1 MIVEILCIG
10 DELLSGITLNTN
22 AHWLCSEI
30 TNVGGVVRRVTIV
43 RDEISEISS
52 ATRESLARNP
62 GVLITTGGLGATYD
76 DMTLEGVAVALDKKV
91 VLDNRAVKML
101 KKSYAIRKL
110 HYELTKSRLKMATI
124 PEGSTPIQNP
134 VGSAPAITERVVGG
148 TLLFCLPGVPSE
160 MKEIFEEHILPRIKK
175 GVGKFVA
182 EEINYNVRGISEAL
196 IAPVLIE
203 IINSHPKN
211 TIYLKTHPSGY
222 YKKKTP
228 QMRIHLISR
237 GDYKKEVKKN
247 LAEIA
252 KVLEKEI
259 IKLGGTIC

>member
-110 HYELTKSRLKMATI
+110 HYELTKFAFKDGHYTRGLDSNPEPCRKCPCDHRAGRWHSALLPAWRTI
-124 PEGSTPIQNP
+124 GD
-134 VGSAPAITERVVGG
+134 ERN
-148 TLLFCLPGVPSE
+148 
-160 MKEIFEEHILPRIKK
+160 I
-175 GVGKFVA
+175 
-182 EEINYNVRGISEAL
+182 
-196 IAPVLIE
+196 
-203 IINSHPKN
+203 
-211 TIYLKTHPSGY
+211 
-222 YKKKTP
+222 
-228 QMRIHLISR
+228 
-237 GDYKKEVKKN
+237 
-247 LAEIA
+247 
-252 KVLEKEI
+252 
-259 IKLGGTIC
+259 

>member
-134 VGSAPAITERVVGG
+134 VGSAPAIIERAGG
-148 TLLFCLPGVPSE
+148 TVLFCLPGVPSE

-175 GVGKFVA
+175 DVGKFVA

-228 QMRIHLISR
+228 QMRIQLISR
-237 GDYKKEVKKN
+237 GDDEKEVKKK

-252 KVLEKEI
+252 KVIEKEI
-259 IKLGGTIC
+259 VKLGGIRC

>member
-134 VGSAPAITERVVGG
+134 VGSAPAIIERAGG
-148 TLLFCLPGVPSE
+148 TVLFCLPGVPSE

-175 GVGKFVA
+175 VVGKFVA

-228 QMRIHLISR
+228 QMRIQLISR
-237 GDYKKEVKKN
+237 GDDEKEVKKK

-252 KVLEKEI
+252 KVIEKEI
-259 IKLGGTIC
+259 VKLGGIRC

>member
-10 DELLSGITLNTN
+10 NELLSGMTLNTN
-22 AHWLCSEI
+22 AHWLCGEI
-30 TNVGGVVRRVTIV
+30 TNVGGIVRRVTVV

-62 GVLITTGGLGATYD
+62 DILITTGGLGATYD
-76 DMTLEGVAVALDKKV
+76 DMTLEGVAVVLGKKV

-101 KKSYAIRKL
+101 KKSYAMRKL
-110 HYELTKSRLKMATI
+110 HYELTESRLKMATI

-134 VGSAPAITERVVGG
+134 VGSAPAIMEQAGVTVI
-148 TLLFCLPGVPSE
+148 FCLPGVPSE
-160 MKEIFEEHILPRIKK
+160 MKTIFEGHILPLIKE

-182 EEINYNVRGISEAL
+182 EEINYNIRGLSEAM

-203 IINSHPKN
+203 IVKSHPKN
-211 TIYLKTHPSGY
+211 TIYLKTHPRGY

-228 QMRIHLISR
+228 QIRIQLVSR
-237 GDYKKEVKKN
+237 GDDKKEVKKR
-247 LAEIA
+247 LVGMA
-252 KVLEKEI
+252 KVIEKEI
-259 IKLGGTIC
+259 VKLGGTIC